1 MMSRIYLNSQSPYYN
16 TKHIFFDLNENHLA
30 YDCNG
35 KLKRLEKKVEI
46 LVTIY
51 PFVYSVVVYKERNA
65 TAFDSTFGKNAVYC
79 IARIIFL

>member
-1 MMSRIYLNSQSPYYN
+1 MIVKAKYGRALRRMMICIQ
-16 TKHIFFDLNENHLA
+16 TKTD
-30 YDCNG
+30 
-35 KLKRLEKKVEI
+35 RKKVEI

>member
-1 MMSRIYLNSQSPYYN
+1 MIV
-16 TKHIFFDLNENHLA
+16 
-30 YDCNG
+30 
-35 KLKRLEKKVEI
+35 KRLEKKVEI

-79 IARIIFL
+79 LAKINFFVIAVLRSKTMQVEINQISRPR